1 MQHGVAA
8 VSTVSSQQERS
19 WFDHVLKW
27 VSSGFSSF
35 LPQSESDKVL
45 KSYRIKGFI
54 NVWLNVACILKHNET
69 I

>member
-1 MQHGVAA
+1 MLQRLARSLLSKKDPG
-8 VSTVSSQQERS
+8 SIMCLSGFPLGSPVSS
-19 WFDHVLKW
+19 H
-27 VSSGFSSF
+27 
-35 LPQSESDKVL
+35 SESDKVL